1 VSHTAEPNDLRWYC
15 VNTIGM
21 ATLCRDEADARRE
34 AADADA
40 MWPRHAPHVAT
51 QLVPMAEIDR
61 LRARVE
67 AADVEIADLHDRISD
82 MRDDASKTEQTLRAR
97 VAEWEQKAANWIAS
111 PEATAR
117 LDGYRELA
125 QRLNAADARVAEL
138 ERDRVHAGVDICE
151 VAAAVEVVRVMEI
164 VKEVAGVV
172 ANLHEG
178 PFRHGFEAACEEIE
192 HRLRPCEHCDTA
204 LAKDGA

>member
-1 VSHTAEPNDLRWYC
+1 MSQTPEPRWYS

-21 ATLCRDEADARRE
+21 ATLCMGEADARRE

-40 MWPRHAPHVAT
+40 MWPRHAPHVAM
-51 QLVPMAEIDR
+51 QLVPMAEVDRMREDRDAFRASSEIRGAEVER
-61 LRARVE
+61 LR
-67 AADVEIADLHDRISD
+67 
-82 MRDDASKTEQTLRAR
+82 
-97 VAEWEQKAANWIAS
+97 
-111 PEATAR
+111 
-117 LDGYRELA
+117 
-125 QRLNAADARVAEL
+125 ARVAEL

-192 HRLRPCEHCDTA
+192 HRLRPCEHCDAA

>member
-1 VSHTAEPNDLRWYC
+1 MNIDIRDTTSVADRLRYSAQGFKEWRVQKLKDGEYIIFFSHGEGGAARQWFEDQQRRYPDSVRGYELALVDVKSERD
-15 VNTIGM
+15 
-21 ATLCRDEADARRE
+21 ALCNE
-34 AADADA
+34 AADE
-40 MWPRHAPHVAT
+40 
-51 QLVPMAEIDR
+51 LDR
-61 LRARVE
+61 LR
-67 AADVEIADLHDRISD
+67 
-82 MRDDASKTEQTLRAR
+82 
-97 VAEWEQKAANWIAS
+97 
-111 PEATAR
+111 
-117 LDGYRELA
+117 
-125 QRLNAADARVAEL
+125 ARVAEL

>member
-1 VSHTAEPNDLRWYC
+1 MNIELLPIGTHDHPEPNDRRWYC

-61 LRARVE
+61 LRARV
-67 AADVEIADLHDRISD
+67 
-82 MRDDASKTEQTLRAR
+82 
-97 VAEWEQKAANWIAS
+97 
-111 PEATAR
+111 
-117 LDGYRELA
+117 
-125 QRLNAADARVAEL
+125 AEL

-178 PFRHGFEAACEEIE
+178 PFRHGFEVACEEIE

>member
-1 VSHTAEPNDLRWYC
+1 MSNATGPNTTSIESRARYACMNGGNVSSITGKVVKLAR
-15 VNTIGM
+15 
-21 ATLCRDEADARRE
+21 EADA
-34 AADADA
+34 
-40 MWPRHAPHVAT
+40 
-51 QLVPMAEIDR
+51 EIER

>member
-1 VSHTAEPNDLRWYC
+1 MNIDIRDTTSIADRLRDFARGTKEWRVQNVMDGCYMMFFKHWQETEARQWFEDQQRRYPDS
-15 VNTIGM
+15 VRGYEL
-21 ATLCRDEADARRE
+21 ALVDVKSERDALCNE
-34 AADADA
+34 AADE
-40 MWPRHAPHVAT
+40 
-51 QLVPMAEIDR
+51 LDR
-61 LRARVE
+61 
-67 AADVEIADLHDRISD
+67 
-82 MRDDASKTEQTLRAR
+82 LRAR